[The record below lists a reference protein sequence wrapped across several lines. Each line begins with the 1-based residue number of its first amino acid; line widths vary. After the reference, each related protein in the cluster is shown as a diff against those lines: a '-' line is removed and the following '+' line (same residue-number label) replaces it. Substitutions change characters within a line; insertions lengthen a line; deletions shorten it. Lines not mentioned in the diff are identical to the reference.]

1 MRLLTVV
8 ALLALVA
15 GVAGCVPGSDGDPDD
30 PSTPPTEST
39 TGSGSQPTMEQ
50 TREQVRSTT
59 QDVLEL
65 IVSDEGPLASAK
77 PSLAGAYGNWRSCDD
92 DLVTWSYDGDG
103 RVDLGSGDSGLGFL
117 REVRRAVEDQG
128 WVYEPNPVSADPAT
142 SLTARKGPNL
152 LRVQAYADQ
161 SFVLVS
167 VLGPCIE
174 PTTEQ
179 RADLETS
186 RKSEPLELP

>member
-1 MRLLTVV
+1 M
-8 ALLALVA
+8 A
-15 GVAGCVPGSDGDPDD
+15 
-30 PSTPPTEST
+30 
-39 TGSGSQPTMEQ
+39 Q

-77 PSLAGAYGNWRSCDD
+77 PSLAGAYGNWDICDD
-92 DLVTWSYDGDG
+92 DLVTWSYNTSG

-117 REVRRAVEDQG
+117 RAVRRAVEEEG
-128 WVYEPNPVSADPAT
+128 WVYEPHPVSADPDT
-142 SLTARKGPNL
+142 SLTARKGPHV
-152 LRVQAYADQ
+152 LRVHAYAAQ

-174 PTTEQ
+174 PTNEQ